1 MPTRLEN
8 DGKNSPFSMPAMKAT
23 HSTSPTTGPPVSAKR
38 VSHCHPY
45 CVVSVVGMLKSVEF
59 LVYLGMRP
67 TPRTLAILLLGL
79 ASILLGVT
87 FKLNHLIGAH
97 TLFNAGVVVT
107 VVGVV
112 LWVVQLV
119 RGEAK

>member
-1 MPTRLEN
+1 MR
-8 DGKNSPFSMPAMKAT
+8 
-23 HSTSPTTGPPVSAKR
+23 TGGGTIR
-38 VSHCHPY
+38 VFWH
-45 CVVSVVGMLKSVEF
+45 VF
-59 LVYLGMRP
+59 LVAEYGVLIVYLDMRP

-79 ASILLGVT
+79 AGILLGVT
-87 FKLNHLIGAH
+87 FKLNHLMGAH